1 MIKHFALFLEC
12 IKHPKGV
19 ARQAVYGKLFKL
31 YCGIIVVIKPQKE
44 IPIAVALH
52 NRRPP
57 EG

>member
-1 MIKHFALFLEC
+1 MFKHFALLLEC

-19 ARQAVYGKLFKL
+19 ARQAVYGKLIKL
-31 YCGIIVVIKPQKE
+31 YCGVIVVTKPQKE

-52 NRRPP
+52 NLWPR